1 MLWHKIGRV
10 LLGKPPDTR
19 MIGVKRKT
27 NKLVQNLVETT
38 KIWGNSQK
46 YQKSA
51 INTKIKSTKVGAM
64 A

>member
-1 MLWHKIGRV
+1 MLGN
-10 LLGKPPDTR
+10 PPDTR

-27 NKLVQNLVETT
+27 NKLVQNWVETT

-51 INTKIKSTKVGAM
+51 IDTKIRGKSLKVGGM
-64 A
+64 DKSR